1 LKTVLQKCGDKIM
14 KTCFSAHADGVDIK
28 ETNLSTDTDVAPMGL
43 KETVLCKSSDR
54 HDDDAVKHRDGN
66 RA

>member
-1 LKTVLQKCGDKIM
+1 M